1 MKSNEIYTVI
11 GLCIGMAGILSAVIG
26 AWINI
31 KTKLASMEV
40 KMLELEKDIRK
51 TDEDVKDH
59 KSEVKVY
66 MDKVDKKLGNIHEGI
81 NDIKVTL
88 ANKQDR
94 KG

>member
-1 MKSNEIYTVI
+1 MISNEIYTI
-11 GLCIGMAGILSAVIG
+11 LGLCIGMAGILSAVIG

-40 KMLELEKDIRK
+40 KILELEKDIRK

-59 KSEVKVY
+59 KTEVRIY

-81 NDIKVTL
+81 NDIKVAL
-88 ANKQDR
+88 VNKQD
-94 KG
+94 KK

>member
-1 MKSNEIYTVI
+1 MEGHEIYTVV

-40 KMLELEKDIRK
+40 KMLELEKDIHR
-51 TDEDVKDH
+51 TDEDVKQN
-59 KSEVKVY
+59 KSEVRAY

-88 ANKQDR
+88 ANKEDR
-94 KG
+94 K